1 MKIMSVNYYK
11 EEEEACVELL
21 ESYEDLDDEEK
32 MSCLNDAIFDLTVY
46 KEALKIEIEE
56 LKNDNNELN

>member
-11 EEEEACVELL
+11 DEEEASVELL

>member
-21 ESYEDLDDEEK
+21 ESYEDLDDAEK
-32 MSCLNDAIFDLTVY
+32 RSCLNEAIFDLTVY

>member
-32 MSCLNDAIFDLTVY
+32 MSCLNDAIFDLTGY

>member
-21 ESYEDLDDEEK
+21 ELYEDLDDAEK

-46 KEALKIEIEE
+46 KEALKIEMEE
-56 LKNDNNELN
+56 FKNDNNEPN

>member
-11 EEEEACVELL
+11 DEEEASVELL
-21 ESYEDLDDEEK
+21 ESYEDLDDKEK